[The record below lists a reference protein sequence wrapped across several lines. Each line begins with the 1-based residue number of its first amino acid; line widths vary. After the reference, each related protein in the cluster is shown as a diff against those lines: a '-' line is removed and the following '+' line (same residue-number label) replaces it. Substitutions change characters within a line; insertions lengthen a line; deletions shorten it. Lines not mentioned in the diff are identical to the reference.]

1 MRVFVFSTMKAGTMF
16 LHELLS
22 DIAQQNHITHYSR
35 NYSEDSPFHIPSESS
50 DRMKDYITQDGCY
63 GPFRH
68 YFQVPKTD
76 DVRVI
81 LHFRDPRDVLTSM
94 YFYVAYHQKHISQAT
109 RNVYI
114 KQGIDRF
121 VLSPRLPEA
130 PSALERAKQRFRR
143 FVHLDSPPTM
153 AEWLLQDYQLYFD
166 EYLALPQ
173 TTVLTY
179 EEMVTHFA
187 CWLPKFLSALSLENT
202 HELVEPLLAKH
213 KDSFTPPDIR
223 DLESLKH
230 KRQVTPGDYKRKMS
244 ATTIQTLNQIFAPQ
258 LSTLGYETSLAS

>member
-16 LHELLS
+16 LHGLLA

-35 NYSEDSPFHIPSESS
+35 NYPEDSPLHLPAESHPK
-50 DRMKDYITQDGCY
+50 MQDYITREGCY

-68 YFQVPKTD
+68 YFQVPKAN

-94 YFYVAYHQKHISQAT
+94 YFYVAYHQKYIPQAT
-109 RNVYI
+109 RDVYV
-114 KQGIDRF
+114 KRGIDRF

-130 PSALERAKQRFRR
+130 PSSFERAKQRFRR
-143 FVHLDSPPTM
+143 LVHLDSPPTM
-153 AEWLLQDYQLYFD
+153 AEWLLQDYQRYFD
-166 EYLALPQ
+166 EYVPLSQ
-173 TTVLTY
+173 TVVLTY

-187 CWLPKFLSALSLENT
+187 DWLPKFLSALSLENNT
-202 HELVEPLLAKH
+202 HLVETLLEKH
-213 KDSFTPPDIR
+213 KDSFTPPDLK

-230 KRQVTPGDYKRKMS
+230 KRKVTPGDYKCKMS
-244 ATTIQTLNQIFAPQ
+244 TTTIQTLNALFAPH
-258 LSTLGYETSLAS
+258 LATLGFDTPHS